1 MEMMAFIYVLIV
13 CFTAIQSCS
22 TKLYTGTGKNSS
34 AFNLIKS
41 ATSFAMFL
49 LIGLSGGIR
58 FHGGTVICGMLYGAL
73 LCASAYFGYMA
84 LSLGAM
90 SLTSMIVSFSVAV
103 PVIFGITVL
112 GESLSSF
119 KIAGLVCLA
128 ASSVLVNIKKTSM
141 PVKNI
146 KKWFLYILATFLC
159 NGFNSVVQ
167 KLYQIKYNPGYDFE
181 FMLCATFVCC
191 VIFLLFGFKGL
202 KTKLTFKEKSYGLI
216 AGFTNGS
223 VGYLTLKLASFENAS
238 ILFPAITAGTILCSL
253 CCGKL
258 IFKEKLTINQLIAVF
273 FGIAAVICL
282 KI

>member
-1 MEMMAFIYVLIV
+1 MSIFIYILTV
-13 CFTAIQSCS
+13 CFTVIQSSS

-41 ATSFAMFL
+41 ATSFVMFL
-49 LIGLSGGIR
+49 LIGLSGDIH
-58 FHGGTVICGMLYGAL
+58 FHIGTIICGMLYGGL
-73 LCASAYFGYMA
+73 LCVSTYCGYMA

-112 GESLSSF
+112 GESINRF

-128 ASSVLVNIKKTSM
+128 VSSILVNIKKKSM
-141 PVKNI
+141 PVKDI

-167 KLYQIKYNPGYDFE
+167 KLYQIKYNPGYNFE
-181 FMLCATFVCC
+181 FMLYATLVCC
-191 VIFLLFGFKGL
+191 VIFSVFGFKGL
-202 KTKLTFKEKSYGLI
+202 KTKLTFKEKSYGLV

-258 IFKEKLTINQLIAVF
+258 IFKEKLKFNQSIAVF
-273 FGIAAVICL
+273 FGIAAVVFL